1 MQEKTSGKFIERIGK
16 DKIRIGGNLFK
27 IKDWNSMGSNTISLV
42 SDSSENFADCLK
54 KFQDINIGSLVSE
67 LDREIK
73 GAFKIS
79 FDHTLTL
86 EEVVL
91 MEQFPL
97 IAGKAMS
104 YIFLQNVESWNLP
117 FSFVEFFEEL
127 LIKLKN
133 ENKFIIGNLEDYIKP
148 EKNNLYLRRD
158 FGIII
163 NPQEVRA
170 LNLYQLENIII
181 NGVKETMKNLKEK
194 YMQTKNELKIP
205 IEDLEYRFILK
216 QYLMSFS
223 EFVRKATGK
232 IIYFEV
238 ETAIDGLVI
247 KIDKNE
253 NFENYRENLAMYL
266 SFKENG
272 TPDLNILRQ
281 LGLDSEQIS
290 TVILFLTTQIV
301 AYQRQYE
308 RLVESNKLLEGKN
321 EELSKTVQMLDRLF
335 SKNIECNQ
343 NNQKIEVTNNN
354 YLENKNS
361 VDINIQVTQNIEKL
375 QENMCDLKRL
385 LTPILDEHSK
395 EELKEIVNELVNIKT
410 EDELKKNKGILV
422 KTKSYLKYIPQIIS
436 SATIATTA
444 IRENLDKIPII
455 RENILAIID
464 LLSNYI

>member
-16 DKIRIGGNLFK
+16 DKIRIGENVFK
-27 IKDWNSMGSNTISLV
+27 IKDWNSVGTNTISLV
-42 SDSSENFADCLK
+42 NDNSKNFTDCLK
-54 KFQDINIGSLVSE
+54 KFQYLNIGLLVSE

-73 GAFKIS
+73 GAFKFS
-79 FDHTLTL
+79 FEHMLDI
-86 EEVVL
+86 EEAVI

-97 IAGKAMS
+97 IGGKGMG
-104 YIFLQNVESWNLP
+104 YIFLQNIRCWNLP

-127 LIKLKN
+127 LIELKN
-133 ENKFIIGNLEDYIKP
+133 KNKFQIKSLDDYIKY
-148 EKNNLYLRRD
+148 EETRLHLRRD
-158 FGIII
+158 FGIMI

-170 LNLYQLENIII
+170 LNLYQLENILT

-194 YMQTKNELKIP
+194 YTETKNELKVPIP
-205 IEDLEYRFILK
+205 DLGYRFILK

-281 LGLDSEQIS
+281 LGLNSEQLS
-290 TVILFLTTQIV
+290 AVTLFLTTQIV

-308 RLVESNKLLEGKN
+308 RLVESNKFLEGKN
-321 EELSKTVQMLDRLF
+321 EELSKTVQMLERLF
-335 SKNIECNQ
+335 SKKIECSQ
-343 NNQKIEVTNNN
+343 NNQKIEITNNN

-385 LTPILDEHSK
+385 LTPILDENSK
-395 EELKEIVNELVNIKT
+395 EELKEIINELLNIKT
-410 EDELKKNKGILV
+410 EDELKKNKGILI

-455 RENILAIID
+455 RENISAIID